1 MIKVYKNGKDFLLE
15 NDKFLNDN
23 YLEECFVRG
32 NAMTLETFSTESY
45 AIKVY
50 NDNKTLIA
58 LRSIKGHPNLLIVG
72 DDSLVDE
79 LVYHMVTLGLRFNE
93 VLTNKKIYNKL
104 VESYKKYYDCKFE
117 IIHCMDIM
125 TCIKPLNN
133 KYELIENATL
143 DDVSQIVEIKR
154 EFLKECG
161 LTETVNKEEIINF
174 IDNYYVIKEE
184 NEIISIAYISRET
197 SFLKYISLVYTKKE
211 HRNKG
216 LSYKIVNYLTNK
228 IYDSGKI
235 ATLYVDSNNPVSNH
249 LYSKIGYTY
258 QTPSVHGR
266 IKFNNI
272 KSCVLAGG
280 CFWCMAKPYYE
291 YEGIIKVYSGYC
303 GGNEIFPTYKQVK
316 AQQTSHKET
325 VKLLY
330 DSTKISY
337 KEILKIYFDSIDPF
351 DDEGQFIDK
360 GESYKTAIFTN
371 DIKELEIAL
380 GFIKDIEN
388 QFNRKV
394 TVKIDNEKPFFMAED
409 YHQDFALKHPIEM
422 EKELIESKRK
432 EK

>member
-1 MIKVYKNGKDFLLE
+1 MIKIYKNGKEFLQE
-15 NDKFLNDN
+15 NNKFLNDN

-32 NAMTLETFSTESY
+32 NAMTLDSFTTESY
-45 AIKVY
+45 AIKIY
-50 NDNKTLIA
+50 DESKTLIA

-79 LVYHMVTLGLRFNE
+79 LVYHMVTLGLKFNE
-93 VLTNKKIYNKL
+93 VLINKKIYDKL
-104 VESYKKYYDCKFE
+104 VDSYKKYYDCMFDT
-117 IIHCMDIM
+117 IHCMDIM
-125 TCIKPLNN
+125 TCVKPLNN
-133 KYELIENATL
+133 EYEVMKKATL
-143 DDVSQIVEIKR
+143 SDVEEIIELKK
-154 EFLKECG
+154 EFLNECG
-161 LTETVNKEEIINF
+161 LNESVVKEEIVNSIHNHY
-174 IDNYYVIKEE
+174 IIKE
-184 NEIISIAYISRET
+184 NNKIISIACINRET
-197 SFLKYISLVYTKKE
+197 ELLKYISLVYTKKE

-228 IYDSGKI
+228 IHNCGKI
-235 ATLYVDSNNPVSNH
+235 AALYVDSNNPVSNH

-258 QTPSVHGR
+258 QTPSVHGK

-280 CFWCMAKPYYE
+280 CFWCMAKPYYD
-291 YEGIIKVYSGYC
+291 YDGIIKVYSGYC
-303 GGNEIFPTYKQVK
+303 GGKEIFPTYKQVK

-330 DSTKISY
+330 DSAKISY

-360 GESYKTAIFTN
+360 GESYKTAIFT
-371 DIKELEIAL
+371 DDSKELEIVL
-380 GFIKDIEN
+380 QYIKDIES

-409 YHQDFALKHPIEM
+409 YHQDFALRHPIEM